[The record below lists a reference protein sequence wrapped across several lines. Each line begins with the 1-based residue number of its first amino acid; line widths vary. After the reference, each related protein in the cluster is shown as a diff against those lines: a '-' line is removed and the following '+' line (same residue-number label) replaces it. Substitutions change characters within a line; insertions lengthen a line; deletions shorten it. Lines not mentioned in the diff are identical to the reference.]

1 MTPLATFLVD
11 RTLPGLTAE
20 LLAEAHRCL
29 QEAVRRVSGS
39 GEEVRYVRCTYLPEE
54 QRMLCLFEAATA
66 DVVRRVNEIAQMPF
80 RRITPAREFPAP
92 GLDAGRTG

>member
-1 MTPLATFLVD
+1 MATFLVE
-11 RTLPGLTAE
+11 RTLPGLTLE

-66 DVVRRVNEIAQMPF
+66 DGVRRVNEIAQMPF
-80 RRITPAREFPAP
+80 RRVAPASEFPAP
-92 GLDAGRTG
+92 GLDRTTWG